1 MAIPMN
7 TEDIMVTP
15 MDMADT
21 LAALAALYRVKLAK
35 EMLQKASRHCS
46 WPSFARPEPPEGP
59 NGLPHGHGGH
69 PGEVGEGVGG
79 VQGAEVHVRGCPVG
93 QKVQYNHSSSTPL
106 HCRGGAK

>member
-21 LAALAALYRVKLAK
+21 LAAWAALYRVKLAK

-46 WPSFARPEPPEGP
+46 W
-59 NGLPHGHGGH
+59 
-69 PGEVGEGVGG
+69 
-79 VQGAEVHVRGCPVG
+79 
-93 QKVQYNHSSSTPL
+93 
-106 HCRGGAK
+106 